1 MKRISPHIQTA
12 GLVNLT
18 LTLTVQM
25 FYLVTAL
32 VDSLGFVNIKGLG
45 AIGKDAVLLLTFSL
59 SEDFFLFVGISSII
73 HENILIGILR
83 LGIFHRLIKHFWLY
97 LTH

>member
-12 GLVNLT
+12 D
-18 LTLTVQM
+18 LTVQM

-32 VDSLGFVNIKGLG
+32 VESLGFVNIKGLG

-59 SEDFFLFVGISSII
+59 SGNFFLFVDTY
-73 HENILIGILR
+73 HLKYMK
-83 LGIFHRLIKHFWLY
+83 IFNKHPEAWY
-97 LTH
+97 TS